1 MVFFFFE
8 KTALCSIMFIGYRKR
23 DVMKIISINAGSS
36 SLKFS
41 LFEMD
46 NETVIASG
54 LFERIGIEGSKYTIK
69 FNGEKISQEVDLPTH
84 VDAVNILLDKLT
96 DLNIISSLDEIYG
109 VGHRIVQG
117 KDIFKESVIVTDEV
131 MEKLETIKGF
141 APLHNP
147 ANMLGI
153 EAFRKVMPNTP
164 MVAVFDT
171 AFHQTMD
178 KTTFLYP
185 VPYSWYEDYGV
196 RKYGAHGTS
205 HRYIAETVKELL
217 GKDEFRL
224 ISCHIGNGGSITAI
238 KDGKCVDTSMGF
250 TPLAGIMMGTRSG
263 DVDPSI
269 IPYVME
275 QEGKNASEII
285 DDLNK
290 RSGLFGMSEYSSD
303 MRDVLEK
310 CDLQDEKAIVARDKY
325 VRRVVDYIAQ
335 YYVLL
340 GGADV
345 IVFTAGVGENSIPV
359 RRQICEELA
368 CLGVKID
375 LDLNNKRG
383 ELVKISSDD
392 SSIAVY
398 VIPTDEELMIARDT
412 LHLINR

>member
-1 MVFFFFE
+1 
-8 KTALCSIMFIGYRKR
+8 
-23 DVMKIISINAGSS
+23 MKIISINAGSS

-41 LFEMD
+41 LFNMD
-46 NETVIASG
+46 DESVIASG

-69 FNGEKISQEVDLPTH
+69 FRGEKVSQEIELTNH
-84 VDAVNILLDKLT
+84 TDAVKVLLDKLV
-96 DLNIISSLDEIYG
+96 DLEIIQSLDEIDG
-109 VGHRIVQG
+109 VGHRLVHG
-117 KDIFKESVIVTDEV
+117 KDKYSESVLINDEV
-131 MEKLETIKGF
+131 VSDLDKFKDF

-147 ANMLGI
+147 ANILGI
-153 EAFRKVMPNTP
+153 NAFREVLPEVP
-164 MVAVFDT
+164 MVGVFDT
-171 AFHQTMD
+171 AFHQTMSPA
-178 KTTFLYP
+178 TYLYS
-185 VPYSWYEDYGV
+185 VPYSWYQNYGV
-196 RKYGAHGTS
+196 RKYGFHGTS
-205 HRYIAETVKELL
+205 HRYITKMVAKLL
-217 GKDEFRL
+217 GKEEFRL
-224 ISCHIGNGGSITAI
+224 ISCHIGNGGSITAV

-263 DVDPSI
+263 DIDPSI

-275 QEGKNASEII
+275 QEGKNASEVV

-303 MRDVLEK
+303 MRDILEK
-310 CDLQDEKAIVARDKY
+310 CDSQDEKAIIARDKY

-375 LDLNNKRG
+375 LDKNNKRG
-383 ELVKISSDD
+383 EVVKISTED
-392 SSIAVY
+392 SSIQVY

-412 LHLINR
+412 LGLINR

>member
-1 MVFFFFE
+1 
-8 KTALCSIMFIGYRKR
+8 
-23 DVMKIISINAGSS
+23 MKIISINAGSS

-41 LFEMD
+41 LFDMNDES
-46 NETVIASG
+46 VIASG
-54 LFERIGIEGSKYTIK
+54 LFERIGIDGSNYTIK
-69 FNGEKISQEVDLPTH
+69 FNGEKITQEVELPTH

-96 DLNIISSLDEIYG
+96 DLNIISSLDEIHG

-117 KDIFKESVIVTDEV
+117 KDIFKESVLINDDV
-131 MEKLETIKGF
+131 MEKLDAIKGF

-153 EAFRKVMPNTP
+153 EAFRKVLPNVP

-178 KTTFLYP
+178 KTTYLYP

-205 HRYIAETVKELL
+205 HRYIAECVKKIL
-217 GKDEFRL
+217 GRDEFRL

-263 DVDPSI
+263 DIDPSI

-290 RSGLFGMSEYSSD
+290 CSGLFGMSEYSSD
-303 MRDVLEK
+303 MRDILAR
-310 CDLQDEKAIVARDKY
+310 CDEQDEKAIVARDKY

-340 GGADV
+340 GGADI

-383 ELVKISSDD
+383 EAVKISTDD
-392 SSIAVY
+392 SSIQVY

-412 LHLINR
+412 LHLIDR